1 MTNYEYAARNKLRF
15 ESTRGLLT
23 TEQLF
28 DLPLTSTGDRP
39 SLNEVGKKIREQ
51 LKSIDADEDL
61 VETTSSTKQNR
72 DLEIAFEIVKDII
85 NIKKAEKTAREE
97 QVKKSEEKR
106 FYEELLVK
114 ARQKQAEGLTEE
126 QILEKIKEIG

>member
-1 MTNYEYAARNKLRF
+1 MTNYEYTARNKLRF

-114 ARQKQAEGLTEE
+114 ARQKPAEGLTEE
-126 QILEKIKEIG
+126 QILKKIKEIG